1 MKDSEKVKW
10 YPMRSTYSRELK
22 VKENLVQLG
31 VECYVPMTYRV
42 LERDGERHRLLVPAI
57 HNLIFVHAS
66 KDAIKV
72 LKENNPLFSS
82 LRFIM
87 RKSLHEKDAE
97 SETLIIPTSQM
108 NNFILATRNHEAEV
122 TYLKDGNVSL
132 KHGQKVR
139 VVDGNFM
146 GVEGEIIRI
155 RKNKRVT
162 IRVEGLSTVML
173 NFVPNQCLEID
184 AGKMMA
190 LPV

>member
-22 VKENLVQLG
+22 VEENLVQLG
-31 VECYVPMTYRV
+31 LECYVPMTYRV

-66 KDAIKV
+66 KDAIKA
-72 LKENNPLFSS
+72 LKVNNPLFSS

-122 TYLKDGNVSL
+122 TYLKDGNASL

-162 IRVEGLSTVML
+162 IRVEGLPTVIV
-173 NFVPNQCLEID
+173 NFIPNQYLEMD
-184 AGKMMA
+184 AEKMVA
-190 LPV
+190 VPV